1 VGNILNVCWLR
12 HPITKQPAINY
23 DINLLILPLVFSG
36 VMLGAIF
43 HSFMPEIAVFIVMI
57 AVMVYVF
64 LKSYKNY
71 MATKEKENVRGPQEA

>member
-1 VGNILNVCWLR
+1 
-12 HPITKQPAINY
+12 
-23 DINLLILPLVFSG
+23 
-36 VMLGAIF
+36 
-43 HSFMPEIAVFIVMI
+43 MPEIAVFIVMI